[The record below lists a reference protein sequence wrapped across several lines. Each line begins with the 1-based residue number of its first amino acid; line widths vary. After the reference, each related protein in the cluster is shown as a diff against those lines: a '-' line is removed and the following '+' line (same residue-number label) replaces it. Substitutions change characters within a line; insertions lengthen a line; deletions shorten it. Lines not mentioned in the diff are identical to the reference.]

1 MKKKMTLALA
11 ACVLV
16 LSACGV
22 PQGDYDALLAER
34 DALAAR
40 LAQLEEQQQPVRTT
54 VGGTFSATVRGL
66 MPDYGLDDTTPRVA
80 VVTMVCRAL

>member
-40 LAQLEEQQQPVRTT
+40 LA
-54 VGGTFSATVRGL
+54 
-66 MPDYGLDDTTPRVA
+66 
-80 VVTMVCRAL
+80 